1 MYIDTS
7 LLYCSVKKRYYILF
21 IAILIL
27 SNSLSFGQQ
36 PIVYGSNNGKYIAI
50 LNTKIY
56 YEEYGK
62 GIPLILLH
70 GGMGSIADFSLC
82 IPGLA
87 KHFHVIAPDAPGMA
101 KSQMSDSI
109 SYELLA
115 DYTAKMIDQLQ
126 LDSAYV
132 MGWSDGGNAAL
143 ILAGKRPDKVRRVL
157 ASGANYKRSG
167 YNFGDSNSL
176 KPIPADYKP
185 SADEKKWFDEQF
197 AANGPYWRKI
207 INDRT
212 KMWSQELYFSPSILE
227 AIKIPVMIVV
237 GDRDAVK
244 LEHAIEIHRLIKGSQ
259 FCVLPNSTHSVFSE
273 RPDLINEIAIDFFLK

>member
-157 ASGANYKRSG
+157 ASGAT
-167 YNFGDSNSL
+167 
-176 KPIPADYKP
+176 
-185 SADEKKWFDEQF
+185 
-197 AANGPYWRKI
+197 NGPYWRKI